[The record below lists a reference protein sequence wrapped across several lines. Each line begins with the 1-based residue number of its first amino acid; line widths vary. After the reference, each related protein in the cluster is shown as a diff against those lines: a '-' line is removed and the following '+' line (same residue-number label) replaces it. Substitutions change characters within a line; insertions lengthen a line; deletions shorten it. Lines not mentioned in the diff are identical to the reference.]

1 MIIKAF
7 KINYIFCFLVFTM
20 LSQAQNY
27 VDSNYYLVDSLNLTK
42 LVASERNLI
51 HEALLKY
58 HQSESKEFKLKA
70 INFLI
75 ENSWDKSVWPK
86 YNKWM
91 YRYTQNELKSL
102 LPIKNPELLN
112 SKDKMILKYYAYAI
126 NNMGVIDN
134 DNGKLTKSLEY
145 YYKSLNYREM
155 INDSLGLAESYN
167 NIGNIYAI
175 QDDTKNGIFYTEK
188 SLEVSKLIGSKSYGT
203 ILTNLGGL
211 YGKSGDTAKEMKF
224 YEESLSL
231 NREINN
237 SVGVANSLRLIA
249 SIYNEEGDTDK
260 ALQYLSENLIILEDK
275 GYNDGVI
282 GSLTEISKIYLQKNE
297 LNKSLL
303 YAKRAMDIS
312 LKEGSPNRISIVSEL
327 LSKIYQEQNN
337 WKNAFD
343 METLHFKMR
352 DSLKNTEVQNSLIEQ
367 ASAHKLEKKQ
377 QEIELL
383 SAKNVIQELKLLKN
397 KNSIILISVA
407 LFLTLIIAIAAY
419 RGYKK
424 NLLINKLL
432 EKQKIEISRQNEVK
446 KTMLQ
451 EIHHRVKNNLQ
462 VVNSLLRMQSNKIE
476 DKNINC
482 VFKETQSRIRSM
494 AKLHEK
500 MYQSGGLDTFNTK
513 EHITLLVEEIVANY
527 AVGKKIKLNLNIDD
541 VLISS
546 KTMMPLSLIIN
557 EMISNSLKYAFE
569 GMDEGVISVKFS
581 KINKKC
587 ELIVSD
593 NGVGYTPDPE
603 SNGLGLRLISSFTRQ
618 LNGGMEQINDYGT
631 TFKLTFESIQKEPAF
646 N

>member
-7 KINYIFCFLVFTM
+7 KINYIFYFLVFTM

-297 LNKSLL
+297 LNNSLL

-631 TFKLTFESIQKEPAF
+631 TFKLTFESFQKEPAF

>member
-7 KINYIFCFLVFTM
+7 KINYIFYFLVFTM

-631 TFKLTFESIQKEPAF
+631 TFKLTFESFQKEPAF